1 MKLKCIGKLC
11 TQRAEVDILQKIDK
25 SGLVRRFVGDGN
37 AFYEVGELGDAV
49 NLDIMQTIFDVKKED
64 RPYWTYSN
72 NTHAA
77 DPLLEDEYEGEEQLQ
92 MIDLRLK
99 WHGLE
104 LIPFS
109 HTCGICFIDADYLA
123 PLRDEIKE
131 GGVGFYKRPAL
142 QAVTVKNGMCKAIA
156 CIVFSAVPEAAVDAL
171 FQIYRAIENETAQKC
186 QKNAMEYA

>member
-1 MKLKCIGKLC
+1 MKLKSIGKLC
-11 TQRAEVDILQKIDK
+11 TQRAEVNILQIYDK
-25 SGLVRRFVGDGN
+25 NGHVRRFVGDGK
-37 AFYEVGELGDAV
+37 AFYEVGELGETV

-64 RPYWTYSN
+64 RASWSYSN

-77 DPLLEDEYEGEEQLQ
+77 DALLEDEYEGEEILKV
-92 MIDLRLK
+92 IDLRLK

-109 HTCGICFIDADYLA
+109 YAGGICFIDADYLA

-131 GGVGFYKRPAL
+131 GGIGFYKRPAL

-156 CIVFSAVPEAAVDAL
+156 CIVLSSVPDAAVDAL
-171 FQIYRAIENETAQKC
+171 YEIYRTIENKTAQKC
-186 QKNAMEYA
+186 QKDAMAHA

>member
-1 MKLKCIGKLC
+1 MKLKSIGKLC
-11 TQRAEVDILQKIDK
+11 TYRKEVNILQKINDT
-25 SGLVRRFVGDGN
+25 GTIRRYIGDGH
-37 AFYEVGELGDAV
+37 AFYEVGELGDV
-49 NLDIMQTIFDVKKED
+49 VDLDIMQTIFDVKKED
-64 RPYWTYSN
+64 RAYWTYSN

-109 HTCGICFIDADYLA
+109 YAGGICFLDADYLA

-156 CIVFSAVPEAAVDAL
+156 CIVFSAVPDAAVEAL
-171 FQIYRAIENETAQKC
+171 FEIYSALSQYQAEKER
-186 QKNAMEYA
+186 

>member
-1 MKLKCIGKLC
+1 MKLKSIGKLC

-72 NTHAA
+72 NTHVA

-92 MIDLRLK
+92 MIDLRMK

-109 HTCGICFIDADYLA
+109 HAGGICFIDADYLA

-131 GGVGFYKRPAL
+131 GGVGFYKRPAM